1 MKINIA
7 IDGPSASGKSTIAK
21 RLAKALGYVHID
33 TGAMYRCVAY
43 LAIKSNIDLSDE
55 ESLGKMAETMDIEL
69 STDGRVFLDQEDV
82 TEAIRNEDISV
93 GASKVSI
100 YANVRRAMVKRQQK
114 MAEAKG
120 FIVDGRDIGT
130 VVLPDAELKIFQT
143 ASVTSRAKRRYK
155 ENLQKGINSD
165 FELLK
170 NEIEQ
175 RDFQD
180 THRKESP
187 LKKADDAI
195 EIDTSDMTVEQ
206 VVSKIISLISE
217 RSTLND

>member
-1 MKINIA
+1 MKINVA

-21 RLAKALGYVHID
+21 RLAKELGYIHID

-55 ESLGKMAETMDIEL
+55 KSLGEMAETMDILL
-69 STDGRVFLDQEDV
+69 STDGRVFLDKTDV
-82 TEAIRNEDISV
+82 TDAIRDEDISI

-114 MAEAKG
+114 MAETKG

-143 ASVTSRAKRRYK
+143 ASAASRAKRRYK
-155 ENLQKGINSD
+155 ENLQKGIDSD

-170 NEIEQ
+170 SEIEQ
-175 RDFQD
+175 RDYQD

-195 EIDTSDMTVEQ
+195 EIDTSEMTVEQ
-206 VVSKIISLISE
+206 VVSTIISLIAE
-217 RSTLND
+217 RS

>member
-82 TEAIRNEDISV
+82 TEALRNEDISV

-114 MAEAKG
+114 MAETKG

-143 ASVTSRAKRRYK
+143 ASATSRAKRRYK

-217 RSTLND
+217 RSKFYD